1 MDPVH
6 AIPRAIY
13 VADGGELP
21 AMERHY
27 LLYQVKYRKMA
38 GAALRALA
46 TARLWALAAGE
57 SSARTDVAMG
67 EVAELESL
75 AAQIEGSWE

>member
-6 AIPRAIY
+6 AIPRAVY

-38 GAALRALA
+38 GAALRALS
-46 TARLWALAAGE
+46 TARIRALAE
-57 SSARTDVAMG
+57 NPVRRTDVALAD
-67 EVAELESL
+67 VAELESL
-75 AAQIEGSWE
+75 AEQIEGSWE